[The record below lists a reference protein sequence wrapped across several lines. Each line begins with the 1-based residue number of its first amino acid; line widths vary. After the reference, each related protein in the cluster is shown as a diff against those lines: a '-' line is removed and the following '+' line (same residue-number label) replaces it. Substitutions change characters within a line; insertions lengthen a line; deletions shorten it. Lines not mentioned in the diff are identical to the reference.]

1 MGPNKKIIVLSIIF
15 LIIGAAYLGVFISSR
30 ITPRLHENEQPRDTR
45 TRDAA
50 TSDVDT
56 DQLLADRKNFH
67 DPNESVAPPDTAL
80 RPDTINFDTLKPTRL
95 KLRLWGTITGSG
107 IRAQAIIEDITQ
119 RKQRMYKVG
128 DVIQN
133 AIVMKI
139 FREKVVLHLD
149 DHYEIL
155 NIETGQADVN
165 TKDEYGVTALIDAS
179 FTGQKEIV
187 ELLIIEGAD
196 LNAQDNKGD
205 TALMNAAIRGHAEI
219 VELLIFNGADVHV
232 KDNAGNT
239 ALIDAA
245 KYGRDTTCEVM
256 AILIDFGA
264 DINAGNKYGITPLM
278 NAAQWGHKENAACL
292 ISEGADINATSNAGA
307 SALELSELS
316 EHEDIAEL
324 LKSLGAI
331 AD

>member
-1 MGPNKKIIVLSIIF
+1 MGPNKKIIAFSIIF
-15 LIIGAAYLGVFISSR
+15 LIIGAAYLGVLLSSR
-30 ITPRLHENEQPRDTR
+30 ITPRRHENARPTANP

-50 TSDVDT
+50 KSDVDADHWFA
-56 DQLLADRKNFH
+56 DQQKFL
-67 DPNESVAPPDTAL
+67 DPNYSVALPDTAIQ
-80 RPDTINFDTLKPTRL
+80 PDTINADALKPTRL
-95 KLRLWGTITGSG
+95 KLRLWGTISGSG
-107 IRAQAIIEDITQ
+107 IRAQAIIEDITR

-139 FREKVVLHLD
+139 FREKVVLHVEGR
-149 DHYEIL
+149 YEIL
-155 NIETGQADVN
+155 SIETARADVN

-179 FTGQKEIV
+179 FAGRKEMV

-219 VELLIFNGADVHV
+219 VELLIFNGADVHA
-232 KDNAGNT
+232 KDNSGNT
-239 ALIDAA
+239 ALIDSA
-245 KYGRDTTCEVM
+245 KYGRKTACDVM
-256 AILIDFGA
+256 AILIDYGA
-264 DINAGNKYGITPLM
+264 DINAKNKYGITPLM
-278 NAAQWGHKENAACL
+278 NAAQWGHRENAACL
-292 ISEGADINATSNAGA
+292 ISEGADINAKSNAGA

-316 EHEDIAEL
+316 EHNDITDL
-324 LKSLGAI
+324 LKSYGAV